1 MQEAVRHNGV
11 IICRARSVVTLAGIM
26 RPLLIDIGKAR
37 LAGRNTDAK
46 AIAMLNLVGSNAVTQ
61 LLASPVFDRLREDD
75 REQQSELVSV
85 SRREEPE
92 LTEETFGFRPT
103 VMISFEEANDHLNE
117 GHVNMVRAV
126 DWIVKHLHGDLV
138 FLANRDVPAILRRDG
153 HVWLDHKDYF
163 WMPPD
168 LLRLT
173 FPYEWKT
180 LPRF

>member
-1 MQEAVRHNGV
+1 VSGFTCNLEIATAYTSAEICGILRDNLPFVTRERDYDPRFPRMLFTTKEALQ
-11 IICRARSVVTLAGIM
+11 ISV
-26 RPLLIDIGKAR
+26 
-37 LAGRNTDAK
+37 
-46 AIAMLNLVGSNAVTQ
+46 
-61 LLASPVFDRLREDD
+61 ASRKR
-75 REQQSELVSV
+75 
-85 SRREEPE
+85 PE

-103 VMISFEEANDHLNE
+103 VMISFEQAKYTEPDPPNE
-117 GHVNMVRAV
+117 GRVNMVRAV
-126 DWIVKHLHGDLV
+126 DWIVNHLDGDLV

-173 FPYEWKT
+173 FPYEWRT